1 MGHGG
6 KRKRKGNTKKDER
19 GGKEVNASEGTEN
32 KERGRWRIQ
41 VLA

>member
-1 MGHGG
+1 MEG
-6 KRKRKGNTKKDER
+6 KKEEREHKEEGR